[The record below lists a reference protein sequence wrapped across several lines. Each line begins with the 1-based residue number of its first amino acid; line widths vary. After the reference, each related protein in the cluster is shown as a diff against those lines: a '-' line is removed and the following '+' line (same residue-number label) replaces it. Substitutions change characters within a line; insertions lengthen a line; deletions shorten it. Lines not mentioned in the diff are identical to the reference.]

1 MKRCCAY
8 GCKAKSGPGTK
19 FFNFPACKQRARD
32 WLRAIN
38 RPDILADLNED
49 RRNLLDFY
57 YVCEAH
63 ISKRNKDTGIP
74 VLHIVSKGTC
84 TDQNINTK
92 EKGTSTEDLV
102 ENPSKGTSTRDLTMR
117 KLSRTSIDII
127 DIQPTA
133 YYGPTQHNVASKP
146 LNKPKPIVSTN
157 TPRTGYIAPAGDIF
171 KTPKP
176 VETQAAKLRNFR
188 KNIPTL
194 PTIAVQKLQTDKP
207 VAISQFPNIQSCDR
221 VSDTDKTVIKT
232 EENAL
237 VLDDI
242 VMALSERQRN
252 GQHSESPMD
261 GRKITFKVKMSL
273 PYFCVEDATTSETSI
288 KRELDDDDIDI
299 DDNVNIKEKRS
310 KPG

>member
-8 GCKAKSGPGTK
+8 GCKAKGGPGTK

-32 WLRAIN
+32 WLRALN

-92 EKGTSTEDLV
+92 EKSTSTEPV
-102 ENPSKGTSTRDLTMR
+102 ENPSKGTSTTDLTMR

-133 YYGPTQHNVASKP
+133 YYGPTQNNVASKP
-146 LNKPKPIVSTN
+146 LKKPSVSTN

-176 VETQAAKLRNFR
+176 VETQAVKLRNFR

-194 PTIAVQKLQTDKP
+194 PTIAVQKLKSDKP
-207 VAISQFPNIQSCDR
+207 VATNPFPNIPCDR
-221 VSDTDKTVIKT
+221 VSDTDKTEIKT

-242 VMALSERQRN
+242 VTALSERRRN
-252 GQHSESPMD
+252 GHSESPMMD

-288 KRELDDDDIDI
+288 KRELDDDDIDDNVHI
-299 DDNVNIKEKRS
+299 DDNIKEKRS